1 MQHGGIHA
9 HRIPVSPTVPHP
21 TWIFRSHDDP
31 ALLYVFRCA
40 ERNVIGTALAAN
52 PGLMRE
58 DLRMVAVLAITL
70 EESPSAQP
78 LLCQAVAHPWEIE
91 PNPMPQLRSEMPR
104 GVSVGSAASE
114 ISHTV
119 EAGGGGALDG
129 KNAEMLESYIAQ
141 MLELSEEGPQRDDGG
156 EGGGYA
162 ADAGGGPSPSPPPP
176 TPVRRIRLYS
186 GYNTEDELDAPVGKM
201 EEDDTGAR
209 RRRGS
214 EEIQAPLD
222 SSCRKEKKTVLI
234 HSEEDL
240 NPLKPCG
247 ACNEWLKKIAEPN
260 PGFQVITF
268 TDADCNGVYVSAC
281 QD

>member
-1 MQHGGIHA
+1 
-9 HRIPVSPTVPHP
+9 
-21 TWIFRSHDDP
+21 
-31 ALLYVFRCA
+31 
-40 ERNVIGTALAAN
+40 
-52 PGLMRE
+52 MRE
-58 DLRMVAVLAITL
+58 DLRMVAVLAINL
-70 EESPSAQP
+70 QESPSAQP
-78 LLCQAVAHPWEIE
+78 LLCRAVAPPWEIE
-91 PNPMPQLRSEMPR
+91 PDPMPQLRSEVPR
-104 GVSVGSAASE
+104 GMSMGSATSE

-119 EAGGGGALDG
+119 GVGGGGALDG
-129 KNAEMLESYIAQ
+129 KDAEMLESYIAQ
-141 MLELSEEGPQRDDGG
+141 MLELSGEGPRRDDGG
-156 EGGGYA
+156 EGGGDV

-186 GYNTEDELDAPVGKM
+186 GYNIEDESDAPGEKM
-201 EEDDTGAR
+201 EEDGTGAR
-209 RRRGS
+209 RRRGAEGS
-214 EEIQAPLD
+214 PAPLD
-222 SSCRKEKKTVLI
+222 GSGRKEKRTVLI